1 MEFQI
6 YNGVLDR
13 NLTTNQIIDKA
24 IEMWDFDSV
33 DQTSKVVTAAIRILV
48 LRFIPMAPNHKD
60 NIWQWAVLIGIR
72 WSKAIMLCLFQ
83 WKGRAAGRL
92 L

>member
-6 YNGVLDR
+6 YNGVLDT

-33 DQTSKVVTAAIRILV
+33 DQTSTLHSATYGNVKIGCDSGNTHYGVEFYT
-48 LRFIPMAPNHKD
+48 
-60 NIWQWAVLIGIR
+60 NI
-72 WSKAIMLCLFQ
+72 
-83 WKGRAAGRL
+83 AG
-92 L
+92 

>member
-33 DQTSKVVTAAIRILV
+33 DQTSTLHSAAY
-48 LRFIPMAPNHKD
+48 
-60 NIWQWAVLIGIR
+60 
-72 WSKAIMLCLFQ
+72 
-83 WKGRAAGRL
+83 
-92 L
+92 